1 MLEIFVSNF
10 GFNVQDEDLRD
21 FFTPYGEVI
30 SAEVKTDRFTGTSR
44 GCGYV
49 VMKEAKAARKAI
61 AALQG
66 LIVDRNAVTVMEAK
80 KIPQPY

>member
-21 FFTPYGEVI
+21 FFSPFGEVI
-30 SAEVKTDRFTGTSR
+30 SAEVMTDRFTGTSR

-49 VMKEAKAARKAI
+49 IMKEAKAARKAV

>member
-1 MLEIFVSNF
+1 VLEIFVSNF

-21 FFTPYGEVI
+21 FFSPFGEVI
-30 SAEVKTDRFTGTSR
+30 SAEVMTDRFTGTSR

-49 VMKEAKAARKAI
+49 IMKEAKAARKAV

>member
-1 MLEIFVSNF
+1 MLQLFVANF

-30 SAEVKTDRFTGTSR
+30 SAEVITDRFTGTSR

-49 VMKEAKAARKAI
+49 VMKEKKAAKKAI
-61 AALQG
+61 AALQNFQ
-66 LIVDRNAVTVMEAK
+66 VDRNIMTIKEAK
-80 KIPQPY
+80 AVSC

>member
-21 FFTPYGEVI
+21 FFTPFGEVI
-30 SAEVKTDRFTGTSR
+30 SAEVMTDRFTGTSR

>member
-1 MLEIFVSNF
+1 MLQLFVANF

-30 SAEVKTDRFTGTSR
+30 SAEVVTDRFTGTSR

-49 VMKEAKAARKAI
+49 VMKEAKAAKKAI
-61 AALQG
+61 AALRNFQ
-66 LIVDRNAVTVMEAK
+66 VDRNTITIKETKAASC
-80 KIPQPY
+80 

>member
-1 MLEIFVSNF
+1 MLQLFVSNF

-30 SAEVKTDRFTGTSR
+30 SAEVITDRFTGTSR

-61 AALQG
+61 AALRGFRVEQ
-66 LIVDRNAVTVMEAK
+66 NSVTVIVTK
-80 KIPQPY
+80 KLPQLY

>member
-1 MLEIFVSNF
+1 VLQLFVANF

-30 SAEVKTDRFTGTSR
+30 SAEVVTDRFTGTSR

-49 VMKEAKAARKAI
+49 VMKEAKAAKKAI
-61 AALQG
+61 AALRNFQ
-66 LIVDRNAVTVMEAK
+66 VDRNTITIKETKAASC
-80 KIPQPY
+80 

>member
-1 MLEIFVSNF
+1 MNIYVSNLS
-10 GFNVQDEDLRD
+10 FNVQDEDLKE

-30 SAEVKTDRFTGTSR
+30 SAEVMTDRFTGTSR

-66 LIVDRNAVTVMEAK
+66 FIVDRNAVTVIEAK

>member
-1 MLEIFVSNF
+1 MLEIFISNF

-30 SAEVKTDRFTGTSR
+30 SAEVMTDRFTGTSR

-49 VMKEAKAARKAI
+49 VMKEAKAGRKAI

-66 LIVDRNAVTVMEAK
+66 FIIDQNVVNIMEAK
-80 KIPQPY
+80 RIPQPY

>member
-1 MLEIFVSNF
+1 VLEIFVSNF
-10 GFNVQDEDLRD
+10 GFNVQDEDLHD
-21 FFTPYGEVI
+21 FFSPFGEVI
-30 SAEVKTDRFTGTSR
+30 SAEVMTDRFTGTSR

-61 AALQG
+61 VALQG

>member
-1 MLEIFVSNF
+1 MLQLFVSNF

-30 SAEVKTDRFTGTSR
+30 SAEVITDRFTGTSR

-61 AALQG
+61 AALRGFRVEQNSVHV
-66 LIVDRNAVTVMEAK
+66 IVTK
-80 KIPQPY
+80 KLPQLY

>member
-1 MLEIFVSNF
+1 VLEIFVSNF

-21 FFTPYGEVI
+21 FFSPFGEVI
-30 SAEVKTDRFTGTSR
+30 SAEVMTDRFTGTSR

-49 VMKEAKAARKAI
+49 IMKEAKAARKAI

>member
-1 MLEIFVSNF
+1 MLEIFISNF

-30 SAEVKTDRFTGTSR
+30 SAEVMTDRFTGTSR

-49 VMKEAKAARKAI
+49 VMKEAKAGRKAI

-66 LIVDRNAVTVMEAK
+66 FIIDQNVVNIMEAK

>member
-21 FFTPYGEVI
+21 FFSPFGEVI
-30 SAEVKTDRFTGTSR
+30 SAEVMTDRFTGTSR

-49 VMKEAKAARKAI
+49 IMKEAKAARKAI

>member
-1 MLEIFVSNF
+1 VLQLFVSNF

-30 SAEVKTDRFTGTSR
+30 SAEVITDRFTGTSR

-61 AALQG
+61 AALRGFRVEQNSVHV
-66 LIVDRNAVTVMEAK
+66 IVTK
-80 KIPQPY
+80 KLPQPY